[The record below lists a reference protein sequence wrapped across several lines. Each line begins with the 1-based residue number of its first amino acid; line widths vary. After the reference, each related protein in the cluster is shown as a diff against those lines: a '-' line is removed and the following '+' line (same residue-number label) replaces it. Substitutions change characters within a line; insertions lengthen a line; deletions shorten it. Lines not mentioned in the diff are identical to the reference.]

1 MDENNQ
7 MNLTKIT
14 EEGLEYN
21 TQRNQIVL
29 GQYGRNIHKLVEYA
43 MSLEDKEKRN
53 LAAKQIIEAMEILNP
68 KIRHI
73 DDHKRIPW
81 NHLAIM
87 SGYRLDIDYPYEIIK
102 EEEIMSKPEPIPVI
116 KKRIKK
122 RQYGRI
128 IEGMIDIALEMD
140 DKKIQEEFIKTI
152 LLQMKRIYIDWN
164 KDVVSDE
171 VIFEDFRKISDFKL
185 QVPKNFKLPQSYEIR
200 NKIRSQVV
208 NKRYRKK

>member
-1 MDENNQ
+1 MEENNQ

-43 MSLEDKEKRN
+43 MTIEDREERN
-53 LAAKQIIEAMEILNP
+53 RAAQQIVEAMEILNP

-73 DDHKRIPW
+73 DDHKRILW

-102 EEEIMSKPEPIPVI
+102 EEEIRSKPEPIPII

-128 IEGMIDIALEMD
+128 IENMVEIAKDMD
-140 DKKIQEEFIKTI
+140 DKEMQEEFIKII

-171 VIFEDFRKISDFKL
+171 VIFEDFRKISDHKL
-185 QVPKNFKLPQSYEIR
+185 DVPPNFRLPQSYEIR